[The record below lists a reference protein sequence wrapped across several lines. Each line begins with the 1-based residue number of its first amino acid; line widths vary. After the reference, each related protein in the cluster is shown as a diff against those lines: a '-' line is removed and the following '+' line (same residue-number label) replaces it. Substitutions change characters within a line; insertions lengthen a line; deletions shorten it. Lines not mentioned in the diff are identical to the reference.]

1 MKCAI
6 QNYFSFTGLMLPGIT
21 KHSCPRWNA
30 DIYIVHHYM
39 YTGERIEYIS
49 YVYSFSHGTIT
60 KMNKLSIDC
69 VHASSVN
76 NYV

>member
-1 MKCAI
+1 
-6 QNYFSFTGLMLPGIT
+6 
-21 KHSCPRWNA
+21 
-30 DIYIVHHYM
+30 M

-49 YVYSFSHGTIT
+49 CVYSFSHGTIT

-76 NYV
+76 MFKTRMHKYLVRVGYTGVYLEM